1 MLLQSG
7 GAVVATTAEAM
18 AFNARRREPDAELT
32 GLIEAHKSSYAALRK
47 TVDQIGGSGVVFNN
61 ACRTE
66 ENALMA
72 ICVYPAATEGDR
84 CAKASYLLEIE
95 ARGELDLEQHMQA
108 ILHSMMWKG

>member
-1 MLLQSG
+1 MLLQSSV
-7 GAVVATTAEAM
+7 AVVATTVEAM
-18 AFNARRREPDAELT
+18 AFDARRRDSAELT
-32 GLIEAHKSSYAALRK
+32 ALIEAHKSSYAALRK
-47 TVDQIGGSGVVFNN
+47 TVDHVSGSGVVFND

-66 ENALMA
+66 EDALMA

-108 ILHSMMWKG
+108 ILRSMMWTG